1 MHSWIGLELF
11 AIGILTG
18 LRTLTPMAVLC
29 WITVLGRFR
38 AGAGWMSF
46 PASRISVGIFSVLA
60 LGELIGDKLP
70 NTPSRTKAPGLIAR
84 IVFGA
89 LTAGIVASAAGIA
102 VDIGALI
109 GVIGAIA
116 GTFTGWFVRTRA
128 VRLLKCP
135 DLPIALIED
144 AIAVGG
150 SILIYVAMAR

>member
-1 MHSWIGLELF
+1 
-11 AIGILTG
+11 
-18 LRTLTPMAVLC
+18 
-29 WITVLGRFR
+29 
-38 AGAGWMSF
+38 
-46 PASRISVGIFSVLA
+46 
-60 LGELIGDKLP
+60 
-70 NTPSRTKAPGLIAR
+70 
-84 IVFGA
+84 
-89 LTAGIVASAAGIA
+89 VASAAGIA